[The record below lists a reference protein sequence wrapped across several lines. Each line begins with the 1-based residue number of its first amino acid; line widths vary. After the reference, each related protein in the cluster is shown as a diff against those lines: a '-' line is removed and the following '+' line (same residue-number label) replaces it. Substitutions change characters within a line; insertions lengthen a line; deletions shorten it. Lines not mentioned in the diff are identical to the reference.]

1 MSGYMAGIVAILCI
15 NLIFA
20 YGIYVTAAAG
30 QLNLG
35 GAGFQAIGAYA
46 AALAEGAAAMAA
58 ADLGR
63 RASALCV
70 TRAGAQPSIPR
81 RGEV

>member
-1 MSGYMAGIVAILCI
+1 MRPGASMSAPMRRSAMSGYLSGTLAILCI

-20 YGIYVTAAAG
+20 YGIFVTAAAG

-46 AALAEGAAAMAA
+46 PAWLSSQS
-58 ADLGR
+58 R
-63 RASALCV
+63 RS
-70 TRAGAQPSIPR
+70 RSG
-81 RGEV
+81 